1 MRSRRAPRC
10 PACWLAT
17 SLCLC
22 ATLPLL
28 AVRTRLIVVMH
39 HREAITSTN
48 TGRLAARVLEGASVR
63 VRGLPGAPPPDPL
76 PEGRRLALFP
86 LPAARELV
94 PADGAGERAVLLVP
108 DGNWAQA
115 RRIARRDENLAG
127 AEPVRLP
134 SPPPTRYGLRRNPR
148 EGMLSTLE
156 AIAIALGVLEGPAI
170 EAQLLDVFERFVEAA
185 RRTRAGA
192 FER

>member
-10 PACWLAT
+10 PACWLPT

-22 ATLPLL
+22 SSLPLL
-28 AVRTRLIVVMH
+28 SVRTRLIVVMH
-39 HREAITSTN
+39 HRETITSTN
-48 TGRLAARVLEGASVR
+48 TGRLAVRLLEGGSVR

-86 LPAARELV
+86 LPDARELTA
-94 PADGAGERAVLLVP
+94 ADAEGERAVLLVP

-115 RRIARRDENLAG
+115 RRIARRDKNLAG

-134 SPPPTRYGLRRNPR
+134 PPPPTRYGLRRNPR
-148 EGMLSTLE
+148 DGMLSTLE
-156 AIAIALGVLEGPAI
+156 AIAYALGLLEGPAI
-170 EAQLLDVFERFVEAA
+170 EARLLEVFDRFVEAA
-185 RRTRAGA
+185 RRARTGA